1 MYADIHRS
9 LKIIKGNRK
18 FRFPYFFGSPT
29 APFTE
34 LFWVWD
40 HFPIHHFRRNQKPII
55 AIGHKP
61 QKQLV
66 TQKLHH
72 PNYLKR
78 ALYYHEL
85 LDKGY
90 IESQTALA
98 KQVGISRTQTRL
110 ILQLINLDTEIKDF
124 ILRLDDSDPRLSF
137 LTVYWL
143 QPLLQVKSKERQR
156 RKFWQMIEEQ
166 YPGQNACYE
175 QTALSRLDS

>member
-1 MYADIHRS
+1 M
-9 LKIIKGNRK
+9 
-18 FRFPYFFGSPT
+18 
-29 APFTE
+29 
-34 LFWVWD
+34 WD

-85 LDKGY
+85 LDKGH

-98 KQVGISRTQTRL
+98 KRVGISRTQTRL
-110 ILQLINLDTEIKDF
+110 ILQLPKLDEEIKDF
-124 ILRLDDSDPRLSF
+124 ILKLDDSDPRLSF
-137 LTVYWL
+137 LSVYRL
-143 QPLLQVKSKERQR
+143 QPLLQLESKERQKR
-156 RKFWQMIEEQ
+156 EFWQMIKEQ
-166 YPGQNACYE
+166 YPGQNTCYE
-175 QTALSRLDS
+175 QVALSGLDS